1 MATLP
6 AGAETE
12 PADSSLWSEDL
23 RESRGL
29 RRKGRS
35 WLFVAAAA
43 VALFVASPI
52 LVIVASPLLEAGGST
67 WQHLRETVLGTYI
80 TNSVLLALGAGAGA
94 GLLGVST
101 AWFTAV
107 YRFPGRSWVDWL
119 LLLPLAMPTYLVAYA
134 YTDFLVFDG
143 PVQTWLRT
151 VTGLSAGEMWFPPI
165 RSLGGAIVL
174 FSLVL
179 YPYVYLLCRASFL
192 EQSVCVLDA
201 SRTLGM
207 SRTRSFW
214 RVALPMAR
222 PALAGGIALV
232 AMESLADF
240 GAVDYFAVDTFTT
253 GIYRTWFGLGAPVAA
268 AQLAAGLLGVVVLL
282 LVLERLSRG
291 KRRFHGTT
299 TKRQDLPGW
308 PLRGWRGL
316 AALAF
321 CLLPVLLGFGVPVGI
336 LVEASLTAGFLP
348 SLEDSLTWTG
358 HSLLLATVAALLAV
372 AASLLLA
379 YNNRLCAGPASRALT
394 GMASL
399 GYAVPGS
406 VIAVGI
412 LLLLGGVDR
421 ALGGATGLVSG
432 TLFALVFAYL
442 VRFLTLGL
450 HAVDAG
456 MARIQPNLDQA
467 GRTLRSSAL
476 GVLGRVHFPL
486 LRASSLAAALLVFV
500 EVLKELPATLMI
512 RPFNFDTL
520 AVRIYQLASDE
531 RFAESAA
538 PALLIVAAGLVP
550 VVFLSRMM
558 RGGRGEQ

>member
-6 AGAETE
+6 AGTETE
-12 PADSSLWSEDL
+12 PADPSLWSEDM
-23 RESRGL
+23 REPRGL

-43 VALFVASPI
+43 VSLFVASPI
-52 LVIVASPLLEAGGST
+52 LVIVASPLFEAGGST
-67 WQHLRETVLGTYI
+67 WQHLRQTVLGTYV
-80 TNSVLLALGAGAGA
+80 TNSVLLALGAGTGA

-143 PVQTWLRT
+143 PVQTWLRS
-151 VTGLSAGEMWFPPI
+151 VTGLGAGELWFPPI

-308 PLRGWRGL
+308 PLRGWRGIG
-316 AALAF
+316 ALAF

-336 LVEASLTAGFLP
+336 LVEASFTAGFLP
-348 SLEDSLTWTG
+348 SLEDSLAWTG
-358 HSLLLATVAALLAV
+358 HSLLLATVAAVLAV
-372 AASLLLA
+372 ATSLLLA
-379 YNNRLCAGPASRALT
+379 YNNRLCAGPASRGLT

-421 ALGGATGLVSG
+421 LLGGATGLVSG

-538 PALLIVAAGLVP
+538 PALLIVAAGLIP